1 MLNTKYYLTA
11 VLLIVAFFVTSCSKE
26 ELTPEDQISE
36 EASALGIDLPNIPP
50 LPPLIVIPPAAGY
63 NLTSVEELQRGEF
76 RISQDGRFKL
86 ILQQDG
92 NLVLY
97 QVSYAVWNYA
107 THYKGVVRGAIQTDG
122 NLVLYD
128 YFNRAKWAS
137 STSGRPDTWL
147 NVQNDGNLVLYRN
160 NIAQWASN
168 TCCR

>member
-1 MLNTKYYLTA
+1 MAALLLAFA
-11 VLLIVAFFVTSCSKE
+11 VSSCSEE
-26 ELTPEDQISE
+26 ELAPTDNISE
-36 EASALGIDLPNIPP
+36 EVSAIGIDYPDIPP
-50 LPPLIVIPPAAGY
+50 LPPPIVIPPAASY
-63 NLTSVEELQRGEF
+63 NLTPGEELRRGEY

-97 QVSYAVWNYA
+97 QGSYAVWNTA
-107 THYKGVVRGAIQTDG
+107 THYKGVVRCAMQTDG

-128 YFNRAKWAS
+128 YINRPKWAS
-137 STSGRPDTWL
+137 NTSGRSGTWL